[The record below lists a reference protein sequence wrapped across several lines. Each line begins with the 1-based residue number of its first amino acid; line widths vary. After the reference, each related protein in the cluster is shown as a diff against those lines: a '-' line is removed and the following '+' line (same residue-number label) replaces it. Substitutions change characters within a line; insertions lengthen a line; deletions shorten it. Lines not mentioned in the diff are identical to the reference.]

1 MMSNLLDDLLNH
13 HHIPLHD
20 VMDTYLSGEYR
31 QRTNGTW
38 DDRQAVGQHF
48 EHLRAVVDHAVI
60 VVHDEIT
67 DGHTYA
73 DRHTVDVTK
82 RDGGRVTQ
90 EVYAF
95 GELDGH
101 GRFIRIEE
109 TTLMLRGEETDRDI
123 ANAR

>member
-1 MMSNLLDDLLNH
+1 MMRNLLSDLLNH
-13 HHIPLHD
+13 HHIPLDD
-20 VMDTYLSGEYR
+20 VMNAYLSGGYR

-38 DDRQAVGQHF
+38 EDRQAVGQHF

-60 VVHDEIT
+60 VVHDEII

-82 RDGGRVTQ
+82 RDGGRVMQ

-95 GELDGH
+95 GELDDQ
-101 GRFIRIEE
+101 GRFTRIEE
-109 TTLMLRGEETDRDI
+109 TTLMLYGNEADRHI

>member
-1 MMSNLLDDLLNH
+1 MMSNLLDDLLNRQ
-13 HHIPLHD
+13 HIPLD
-20 VMDTYLSGEYR
+20 AVMDTYLSDDYR

-38 DDRQAVGQHF
+38 DDREAVGRHF

-73 DRHTVDVTK
+73 DRHTVDVVK

-90 EVYAF
+90 EVYVF
-95 GELDGH
+95 GELNDR
-101 GRFIRIEE
+101 GRFTRIEE
-109 TTLMLRGEETDRDI
+109 TTLMLHGEEADRDI